1 MPSKFQPQLSLHLI
15 NLAPEGHTAG
25 WGHLLA
31 LARACD
37 AAGIDR
43 VNVSDHVVFGE
54 ELEEYAK
61 PEVGGREG
69 GKQPTGPDGHWLE
82 PMTTLAVIAG
92 QTSRVR
98 LGTQIL
104 LAALRR
110 PVILAKSAATLDVLS
125 SGRLDLGVGV
135 GWQKAEYE
143 AAGLPFERRG
153 KLLDHTL
160 EVCKTLWTET
170 RASFSSPDLTFD
182 GIHQMPK
189 PLQPGGVPIWV
200 SGTIRDTTVRR
211 LARYGERWI
220 PWGKDDGDMTESLPR
235 MKEALE
241 KAGGNPD
248 ALQASGPLPAV
259 WTPDRQLDIARTMD
273 RIPGR
278 TAAGQTDFTVPFY
291 EPDVSKAEGRLREIV
306 DAFRSVTG
314 REPNA

>member
-1 MPSKFQPQLSLHLI
+1 MPSKFEPQLSLHLT
-15 NLAPEGHTAG
+15 NFAAEDHTAG
-25 WGHLLA
+25 WSHLLA

-54 ELEEYAK
+54 ALEEYAK

-82 PMTTLAVIAG
+82 PLTTLAVIAG

-110 PVILAKSAATLDVLS
+110 PVTLAKATATLDVLS
-125 SGRLDLGVGV
+125 GGRLDLGVGV
-135 GWQKAEYE
+135 GWQKAEYD
-143 AAGLPFERRG
+143 AAGLSFERRG

-160 EVCKTLWTET
+160 EVVQTLWRDR
-170 RASFSSPDLTFD
+170 RASFSSPELSFD

-189 PLQPGGVPIWV
+189 PLQQGGVPIWI

-211 LARYGERWI
+211 LVRFGARWI
-220 PWGKDDGDMTESLPR
+220 PWGADDVDMSQSLPR
-235 MKEALE
+235 MKEAFA
-241 KAGGNPD
+241 KAGGDPD
-248 ALQASGPLPAV
+248 ALQASGPLPYVRSA
-259 WTPDRQLDIARTMD
+259 DGQMDIARSMEGV
-273 RIPGR
+273 PGR
-278 TAAGQTDFTVPFY
+278 VAVGQTNFMLPFR
-291 EPDVSKAEGRLREIV
+291 PSADAQVAEDKLREIV
-306 DAFRSVTG
+306 QAFRAATG
-314 REPNA
+314 RR

>member
-1 MPSKFQPQLSLHLI
+1 MTSKFKPQLSLHLI

-54 ELEEYAK
+54 ALDEYAK

-82 PMTTLAVIAG
+82 PLTTLSVIAG

-125 SGRLDLGVGV
+125 GGRLDLGVGV
-135 GWQKAEYE
+135 GWQKAEYD

-160 EVCKTLWTET
+160 EVVQTLWREQ
-170 RASFSSPDLTFD
+170 RASFASPELTFD

-189 PLQPGGVPIWV
+189 PLQDGGVPIWI

-211 LARYGERWI
+211 LVQFGMRWI
-220 PWGKDDGDMTESLPR
+220 PWGKDDGDMTESLPL
-235 MKEALE
+235 MKDAIA
-241 KAGGNPD
+241 KAGGDPD
-248 ALQASGPLPAV
+248 NLQASGPLPAV
-259 WTPDRQLDIARTMD
+259 WDANRQLDLPRTMD
-273 RIPGR
+273 AVPARL
-278 TAAGQTDFTVPFY
+278 AAGQTDFTVPFY
-291 EPDVSKAEGRLREIV
+291 EPDVSKAEARLREIV
-306 DAFRSVTG
+306 EAFRAIAG
-314 REPNA
+314 

>member
-1 MPSKFQPQLSLHLI
+1 MSSKFRPQLSLHLI
-15 NLAPEGHTAG
+15 NLAAEGHTAG

-54 ELEEYAK
+54 ALEEYAK

-82 PMTTLAVIAG
+82 PLTTLAVIAG

-110 PVILAKSAATLDVLS
+110 PVILAKSATTLDVLS
-125 SGRLDLGVGV
+125 GGRLDLGVGV
-135 GWQKAEYE
+135 GWQKAEYD

-160 EVCKTLWTET
+160 AVIQTLWREQ
-170 RASFSSPDLTFD
+170 RASFASPELTFD

-189 PLQPGGVPIWV
+189 PLQDGGVPIWI

-211 LARYGERWI
+211 LVQFGTRWI
-220 PWGKDDGDMTESLPR
+220 PWGKDDGDMTASLPL
-235 MKEALE
+235 MKDAIA
-241 KAGGNPD
+241 KAGGDPD

-259 WTPDRQLDIARTMD
+259 WDANRQLDLPRTMD
-273 RIPGR
+273 RVPER
-278 TAAGQTDFTVPFY
+278 LAAGQTDFTVPFY
-291 EPDVSKAEGRLREIV
+291 EPDVAKAEGRLREIV
-306 DAFRSVTG
+306 QAFQSVTG
-314 REPNA
+314 RGA

>member
-1 MPSKFQPQLSLHLI
+1 MSSKFKPQLSLHLI

-54 ELEEYAK
+54 ALEEYAK

-82 PMTTLAVIAG
+82 PLTTLAVIAG
-92 QTSRVR
+92 QTTRVR

-125 SGRLDLGVGV
+125 GGRLDLGVGV

-160 EVCKTLWTET
+160 EVVQTLWREQ
-170 RASFSSPDLTFD
+170 RASYASPELTFD

-189 PLQPGGVPIWV
+189 PLQDGGVPIWI

-211 LARYGERWI
+211 LVQFGTRWI
-220 PWGKDDGDMTESLPR
+220 PWGKDDGDMTASLPLMR
-235 MKEALE
+235 EAIA

-248 ALQASGPLPAV
+248 TLQASGPLPAV
-259 WTPDRQLDIARTMD
+259 WDANRQLDLPRTMEKVPA
-273 RIPGR
+273 RL
-278 TAAGQTDFTVPFY
+278 AAGQTDFTVPFY
-291 EPDVSKAEGRLREIV
+291 EPDVTKAEARLRAIV
-306 DAFRSVTG
+306 EAFHGVTG
-314 REPNA
+314 

>member
-1 MPSKFQPQLSLHLI
+1 MTSKFQPQLSLHLI

-54 ELEEYAK
+54 ALEEYAK

-82 PMTTLAVIAG
+82 PLTTLAVIAG

-125 SGRLDLGVGV
+125 GGRLDLGVGV
-135 GWQKAEYE
+135 GWQKAEYD

-160 EVCKTLWTET
+160 EVVQMLWREQ
-170 RASFSSPDLTFD
+170 RASYASPELTFD

-189 PLQPGGVPIWV
+189 PLQDGGVPIWI
-200 SGTIRDTTVRR
+200 SGTIRETTVRR
-211 LARYGERWI
+211 LVQFGTRWI
-220 PWGKDDGDMTESLPR
+220 PWGKDDGDMTVSLPLMR
-235 MKEALE
+235 EAIA

-248 ALQASGPLPAV
+248 TLQASGPLPAV
-259 WTPDRQLDIARTMD
+259 WDANRQLDLPRTME
-273 RIPGR
+273 RVPAR
-278 TAAGQTDFTVPFY
+278 LAAGQTDFTVPFY
-291 EPDVSKAEGRLREIV
+291 EPDVSKAEARLREIV
-306 DAFRSVTG
+306 QAFRGVTG
-314 REPNA
+314 

>member
-1 MPSKFQPQLSLHLI
+1 MSSKFKPQLSLHLI

-54 ELEEYAK
+54 ALEEYAK
-61 PEVGGREG
+61 PEVGGRKG

-82 PMTTLAVIAG
+82 PLTTLAVIAG

-125 SGRLDLGVGV
+125 GGRLDLGVGV

-160 EVCKTLWTET
+160 EVVQTLWREQ
-170 RASFSSPDLTFD
+170 RASYASPELTFD

-189 PLQPGGVPIWV
+189 PLQDGGVPIWI

-211 LARYGERWI
+211 LVQFGTRWI
-220 PWGKDDGDMTESLPR
+220 PWGKDDGDMTASLPLMR
-235 MKEALE
+235 EAIA

-248 ALQASGPLPAV
+248 TLQASGPLPAV
-259 WTPDRQLDIARTMD
+259 WDANRQLDLPRTMEKVPA
-273 RIPGR
+273 RL
-278 TAAGQTDFTVPFY
+278 AAGQTDFTVPFY
-291 EPDVSKAEGRLREIV
+291 EPDVSKAEARLREIV
-306 DAFRSVTG
+306 EAFHGVTG
-314 REPNA
+314 

>member
-1 MPSKFQPQLSLHLI
+1 MPYKFQPQLSLHLI
-15 NLAPEGHTAG
+15 NLAPEDHAG
-25 WGHLLA
+25 GWSHLLA

-54 ELEEYAK
+54 ALEEYAK
-61 PEVGGREG
+61 PEVGGRDG

-82 PMTTLAVIAG
+82 PLTTLSVIAG

-125 SGRLDLGVGV
+125 GGRLDLGVGV

-160 EVCKTLWTET
+160 EVCQTLWRER
-170 RASFSSPDLTFD
+170 RASFSSPELTFD

-189 PLQPGGVPIWV
+189 PLQDDGVPIWI

-211 LARYGERWI
+211 LVRFGTRWI
-220 PWGKDDGDMTESLPR
+220 PWGKDDGDMTDSLPR
-235 MKEALE
+235 MKDALA
-241 KAGGNPD
+241 KAGGDPD

-259 WTPDRQLDIARTMD
+259 WGADRQMDLARTMD
-273 RIPGR
+273 RVPER
-278 TAAGQTDFTVPFY
+278 VAAGQTDFTVPFGPS
-291 EPDVSKAEGRLREIV
+291 PDPMETEARLREIV
-306 DAFRSVTG
+306 QAFRSATG
-314 REPNA
+314 QVA

>member
-1 MPSKFQPQLSLHLI
+1 MSKSKPNLSLHLL
-15 NLAPEGHTAG
+15 NWLRLKAGHGRLVASARLRT
-25 WGHLLA
+25 
-31 LARACD
+31 RACD

-43 VNVSDHVVFGE
+43 VNVSDHVVYGE
-54 ELEEYAK
+54 ALDEYGK

-69 GKQPTGPDGHWLE
+69 GTQPTGPDGHWLE
-82 PMTTLAVIAG
+82 PLTTLAVIAG

-125 SGRLDLGVGV
+125 GGRLDLGVGV

-160 EVCKTLWTET
+160 EVVQTLWREQ
-170 RASFSSPDLTFD
+170 RASYASPELTFD

-189 PLQPGGVPIWV
+189 PLQDGGVPIWI

-211 LARYGERWI
+211 LVRFGERWI
-220 PWGKDDGDMTESLPR
+220 PWGKDDGDMSESIPK
-235 MKEALE
+235 MKDAIA

-248 ALQASGPLPAV
+248 NLQASGPLPAV
-259 WTPDRQLDIARTMD
+259 WTAESQDGPGPHDGARAGTPRRRPDRLHDPLWP
-273 RIPGR
+273 IPRSQGDQGK
-278 TAAGQTDFTVPFY
+278 AA
-291 EPDVSKAEGRLREIV
+291 
-306 DAFRSVTG
+306 
-314 REPNA
+314 

>member
-1 MPSKFQPQLSLHLI
+1 LIMTSKFKPQLSLHLI

-37 AAGIDR
+37 TAGIDR

-54 ELEEYAK
+54 ALEEYAK

-82 PMTTLAVIAG
+82 PLTTLAVIAG

-125 SGRLDLGVGV
+125 GGRLDLGVGV
-135 GWQKAEYE
+135 GWQKAEYD

-160 EVCKTLWTET
+160 EVVQTLWREQ
-170 RASFSSPDLTFD
+170 RASYASPELTFD

-189 PLQPGGVPIWV
+189 PLQDGGVPIWI

-211 LARYGERWI
+211 LVQFGTRWI
-220 PWGKDDGDMTESLPR
+220 PWGKDDGDMTVSLPLMR
-235 MKEALE
+235 DAIA

-259 WTPDRQLDIARTMD
+259 WDANRQLDLPRTMEKVPA
-273 RIPGR
+273 RL
-278 TAAGQTDFTVPFY
+278 AAGQTDFTVPFY
-291 EPDVSKAEGRLREIV
+291 EPDVSKAEARLREIV
-306 DAFRSVTG
+306 EAFRGVTG
-314 REPNA
+314 

>member
-1 MPSKFQPQLSLHLI
+1 MTMATKFQPQLSLHLI

-37 AAGIDR
+37 VAGIDR

-82 PMTTLAVIAG
+82 PLTTLSVIAG
-92 QTSRVR
+92 MTVHIR
-98 LGTQIL
+98 LRTQIL

-110 PVILAKSAATLDVLS
+110 PVTLAKSAATLDVLS
-125 SGRLDLGVGV
+125 GGRLDLGVGV
-135 GWQKAEYE
+135 GWQKAEYD

-153 KLLDHTL
+153 QLLDHTL
-160 EVCKTLWTET
+160 EVIQTLWREQ
-170 RASFSSPDLTFD
+170 RASFASPELTFD

-189 PLQPGGVPIWV
+189 PLQDGGVPIWI

-211 LARYGERWI
+211 LVQFGTRWI
-220 PWGKDDGDMTESLPR
+220 PWGKDDGDMTASLPL
-235 MKEALE
+235 MKEAIA

-259 WTPDRQLDIARTMD
+259 WDANRQLDLPRTMD
-273 RIPGR
+273 KVPARL
-278 TAAGQTDFTVPFY
+278 AAGQTDFTVPFY
-291 EPDVSKAEGRLREIV
+291 EPDVSR
-306 DAFRSVTG
+306 
-314 REPNA
+314 

>member
-1 MPSKFQPQLSLHLI
+1 MASKFKPQLSLHLI

-54 ELEEYAK
+54 ALEEYAK

-82 PMTTLAVIAG
+82 PLTTLAVIAG
-92 QTSRVR
+92 QTTRVR

-125 SGRLDLGVGV
+125 GGRLDLGVGV
-135 GWQKAEYE
+135 GWQKAEYD
-143 AAGLPFERRG
+143 AAGLAFERRG

-160 EVCKTLWTET
+160 EVVQTLWREQ
-170 RASFSSPDLTFD
+170 RASYSSPELAFD

-189 PLQPGGVPIWV
+189 PLQDGGVPIWI

-211 LARYGERWI
+211 LVQFGTRWI
-220 PWGKDDGDMTESLPR
+220 PWGKDDGDMTVSLPLMR
-235 MKEALE
+235 DAIA

-259 WTPDRQLDIARTMD
+259 WDANRQLDLPRTMD
-273 RIPGR
+273 KVPARL
-278 TAAGQTDFTVPFY
+278 AAGQTDFTVPFY
-291 EPDVSKAEGRLREIV
+291 EPDVSKAEARLREIV
-306 DAFRSVTG
+306 QAFHSVTG
-314 REPNA
+314 

>member
-1 MPSKFQPQLSLHLI
+1 MTSKFKPQLSLHLI

-25 WGHLLA
+25 WGQLLA

-54 ELEEYAK
+54 ALEEYAK

-82 PMTTLAVIAG
+82 PLTTLAVIAG

-125 SGRLDLGVGV
+125 GGRLDLGVGV
-135 GWQKAEYE
+135 GCQKAEYE

-160 EVCKTLWTET
+160 EVVQTLWREQ
-170 RASFSSPDLTFD
+170 RASYASPELTFD

-189 PLQPGGVPIWV
+189 PLQDGGVPIWI

-211 LARYGERWI
+211 LVQFGTRWI
-220 PWGKDDGDMTESLPR
+220 PWGKDDGDMTVSLPLMR
-235 MKEALE
+235 EAIA

-248 ALQASGPLPAV
+248 TLQASGPLPAV
-259 WTPDRQLDIARTMD
+259 WDANRQLDLPRTMEKVPA
-273 RIPGR
+273 RL
-278 TAAGQTDFTVPFY
+278 AAGQTDFTVPFY
-291 EPDVSKAEGRLREIV
+291 EPDVSKAEARLREIV
-306 DAFRSVTG
+306 EAFRGVTG
-314 REPNA
+314 

>member
-1 MPSKFQPQLSLHLI
+1 MTSKFKPQLSLHLI

-54 ELEEYAK
+54 ALEEYAK

-82 PMTTLAVIAG
+82 PLTTLAVIAG

-125 SGRLDLGVGV
+125 GGRLDLGVGV

-160 EVCKTLWTET
+160 EVVQTLWREQ
-170 RASFSSPDLTFD
+170 RASFASPELTFD

-189 PLQPGGVPIWV
+189 PLQDGGVPIWI

-211 LARYGERWI
+211 LVQFGTRWI
-220 PWGKDDGDMTESLPR
+220 PWGKDDGDMTVSLPLMR
-235 MKEALE
+235 DAIA

-259 WTPDRQLDIARTMD
+259 WDANRQLDLARTMD
-273 RIPGR
+273 RVPER
-278 TAAGQTDFTVPFY
+278 VAAGQTDFTVPFY
-291 EPDVSKAEGRLREIV
+291 EPDVSKAEARLREIV
-306 DAFRSVTG
+306 EAFRAVTG
-314 REPNA
+314 

>member
-1 MPSKFQPQLSLHLI
+1 MSSKFKPQLSLHLI

-54 ELEEYAK
+54 ALEEYAK

-82 PMTTLAVIAG
+82 PLTTLAVIAG

-125 SGRLDLGVGV
+125 GGRLDLGVGV

-160 EVCKTLWTET
+160 EVVQTLWREQ
-170 RASFSSPDLTFD
+170 RASYASPELTFD

-189 PLQPGGVPIWV
+189 PLQDGGVPIWI

-211 LARYGERWI
+211 LVQFGTRWI
-220 PWGKDDGDMTESLPR
+220 PWGKDDGDMTVSLPMMR
-235 MKEALE
+235 EAIA

-259 WTPDRQLDIARTMD
+259 WDANRQLDLARTMEKVPA
-273 RIPGR
+273 RL
-278 TAAGQTDFTVPFY
+278 AAGQTDFTVPFY
-291 EPDVSKAEGRLREIV
+291 EPDVSKAEARLREIV
-306 DAFRSVTG
+306 EAFHGVTG
-314 REPNA
+314 

>member
-1 MPSKFQPQLSLHLI
+1 MSSKFKPQLSLHLI

-54 ELEEYAK
+54 ALEEYAK

-82 PMTTLAVIAG
+82 PLTTLAVIAG

-125 SGRLDLGVGV
+125 GGRLDLGVGV
-135 GWQKAEYE
+135 GWQKAEYD

-160 EVCKTLWTET
+160 EVVQTLWREQ
-170 RASFSSPDLTFD
+170 RASYASPELTFD

-189 PLQPGGVPIWV
+189 PLQDGGVPIWI

-211 LARYGERWI
+211 LVQFGTRWI
-220 PWGKDDGDMTESLPR
+220 PWGKDDGDMTASLPLMR
-235 MKEALE
+235 EAIA

-248 ALQASGPLPAV
+248 TLQASGPLPAV
-259 WTPDRQLDIARTMD
+259 WDANRQLDLPRTMEKVPA
-273 RIPGR
+273 RL
-278 TAAGQTDFTVPFY
+278 AAGQTDFTVPFY
-291 EPDVSKAEGRLREIV
+291 EPDVSKAEARLREIV
-306 DAFRSVTG
+306 EAFHGVTG
-314 REPNA
+314 

>member
-1 MPSKFQPQLSLHLI
+1 MTSKFKPQLSLHLI

-54 ELEEYAK
+54 ALEEYAK

-82 PMTTLAVIAG
+82 PLTTLAVIAG
-92 QTSRVR
+92 QTTRVR

-125 SGRLDLGVGV
+125 GGRLDLGVGV
-135 GWQKAEYE
+135 GWQKAEYD

-160 EVCKTLWTET
+160 EVIQTLWREQ
-170 RASFSSPDLTFD
+170 RASFASPELTFD

-189 PLQPGGVPIWV
+189 PLQDGGVPIWI

-211 LARYGERWI
+211 LVQFGTRWI
-220 PWGKDDGDMTESLPR
+220 PWGKDDGDMTVSLPLMR
-235 MKEALE
+235 DAIA

-259 WTPDRQLDIARTMD
+259 WDANRQLDLPRTMD
-273 RIPGR
+273 KVPARL
-278 TAAGQTDFTVPFY
+278 AAGQTDFTVPFY
-291 EPDVSKAEGRLREIV
+291 EPDVSKAEARLRAIV
-306 DAFRSVTG
+306 EAFRAVT
-314 REPNA
+314 R